1 MEGHMQGLVKLA
13 AVAALVM
20 ACGVV
25 HAQDSGSS
33 SGTVSDTSTLP
44 IYQNNSGLSV
54 GGYSTT
60 TTSGG
65 YTQGGSGQNI
75 PDNTRDST
83 QDTTRGVY
91 IQQDF

>member
-1 MEGHMQGLVKLA
+1 MTMIFGTA
-13 AVAALVM
+13 F
-20 ACGVV
+20 
-25 HAQDSGSS
+25 AQDSQQMESS
-33 SGTVSDTSTLP
+33 SGTATDTSTLP
-44 IYQNNSGLSV
+44 LYQNNSGLSV

-65 YTQGGSGQNI
+65 YTQGGSGQFI